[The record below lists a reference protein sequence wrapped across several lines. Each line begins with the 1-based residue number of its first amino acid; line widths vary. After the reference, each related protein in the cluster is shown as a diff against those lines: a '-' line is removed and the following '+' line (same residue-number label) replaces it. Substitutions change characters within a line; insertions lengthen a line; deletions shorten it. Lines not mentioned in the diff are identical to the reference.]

1 MKNESVEM
9 RIHNDLLDEH
19 RLTKTEKAILTV
31 IDSLYKNNPDGIP
44 CFASNKF
51 LASICGCSVSLVAD
65 TIDKLIELHYL
76 TEVKYNDPRRYL
88 KSNLGNMPE
97 NPEDDQKTF
106 KVTFHGCY
114 FELLQI
120 FLQTKYEDKFVRD
133 TVTDYD
139 LKEFFDSYGKYYVL

>member
-1 MKNESVEM
+1 MKNESVEV

-51 LASICGCSVSLVAD
+51 LASICGCSVPFVVD

-97 NPEDDQKTF
+97 ISEDEQKTV
-106 KVTFHGCY
+106 KVTFHCDY
-114 FELLQI
+114 YEELQK
-120 FLQTKYEDKFVRD
+120 FMQKKYEDNVERK
-133 TVTDYD
+133 TISDYD
-139 LKEFFDSYGKYYVL
+139 MKEFFDSIGMYYVI